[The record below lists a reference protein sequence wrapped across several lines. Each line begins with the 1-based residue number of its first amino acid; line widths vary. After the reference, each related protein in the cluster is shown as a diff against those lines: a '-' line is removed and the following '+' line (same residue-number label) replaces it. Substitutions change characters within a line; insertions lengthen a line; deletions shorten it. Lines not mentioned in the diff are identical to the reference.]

1 MPSIVVA
8 PTSLPL
14 PPPVASGVD
23 ASTVSQPT
31 SSPSSVDAVSA
42 VDARAPTLP
51 RVDDGPRTAG
61 SVVLP
66 AVGRPR
72 KGTAAAVR
80 VDGALGEARAALEAR
95 RTGYAA
101 LIVQHQATIGTLE
114 KELAAIDQRI
124 AQKTGDVRNLIDTK
138 RRLVREIEQNQK
150 MATAAAAYGGLLG
163 LFTFGA
169 SAAVGAAMAATA
181 GVAVIKLR
189 DDLRSAERAE
199 SDAQRELRSL
209 ESLAQ
214 VHTKLKSE
222 LAQSL
227 GALRTEYAALEAGAP
242 AVDLAAPPRVV
253 LGALEA
259 AARHDERLITNLE
272 AQIGVLR
279 KAKTAAGAVEGQLD
293 ATIARL
299 TQDVAALEVRRDESR
314 RALVSALIDLAM
326 VGFGATTALRARGL
340 APSQKELVLAGLD
353 LLKGD
358 VAGVVKNLGERLVER
373 ALVNA
378 TDAPLLSRALM
389 SVVSPSSA
397 APAERIQALIT
408 GATTPLSSLQRM
420 VLARLAMVTT
430 FDAEPLARAV
440 VEAPVSRHEASLI
453 TRMLEGA

>member
-1 MPSIVVA
+1 MPSVAVA
-8 PTSLPL
+8 PPSPPL
-14 PPPVASGVD
+14 PIAVTSGTDATPPAPLPVLVA
-23 ASTVSQPT
+23 ASI
-31 SSPSSVDAVSA
+31 
-42 VDARAPTLP
+42 DARAPAPP
-51 RVDDGPRTAG
+51 RVDDGPRAG
-61 SVVLP
+61 LSATLP

-72 KGTAAAVR
+72 RGTVTAVR

-101 LIVQHQATIGTLE
+101 LIVQHQATIGGLE
-114 KELAAIDQRI
+114 QELAAIDRRI
-124 AQKTGDVRNLIDTK
+124 AQKTGDVRNLIDKK

-150 MATAAAAYGGLLG
+150 MATAAAAYGGVLG

-181 GVAVIKLR
+181 GVAVLKLR

-199 SDAQRELRSL
+199 SDGQRELRSL
-209 ESLAQ
+209 EAISQ
-214 VHTKLKSE
+214 VHTKLKAE
-222 LAQSL
+222 LGQSL
-227 GALRTEYAALEAGAP
+227 GALRAEYAALEVGAP

-272 AQIGVLR
+272 AQIVVLR
-279 KAKTAAGAVEGQLD
+279 KAKAAAGGVEGQLD

-314 RALVSALIDLAM
+314 RALVSALVDLAM
-326 VGFGATTALRARGL
+326 IGFGATTALRAQGL

-358 VAGVVKNLGERLVER
+358 VAGVVKSLGERLVER
-373 ALVNA
+373 ALVKA
-378 TDAPLLSRALM
+378 TDAPLLSRALL
-389 SVVSPSSA
+389 SAVSPSSA
-397 APAERIQALIT
+397 APAERIQALIAE
-408 GATTPLSSLQRM
+408 ATTPLSSLQRM
-420 VLARLAMVTT
+420 LLARLAMVTT
-430 FDAEPLARAV
+430 FDAEPLARVV